1 MFLYLAPRSQTAAR
15 TAFFRG
21 YVTQFPPVAA
31 CNPIALY
38 RTAQILKSH
47 FATSSNYNESSW
59 HSCWHKQLCII
70 FIYRV
75 TALFAE
81 GVNITPPNPLKNRVW
96 WTCHAYAAKSSNNS
110 TILTATR
117 HPPPNPFPT
126 NIKVVQALSY
136 FTDSTGFCLHFDTNP
151 CAKRKYSSSD
161 ARY

>member
-1 MFLYLAPRSQTAAR
+1 MKFLVPNYSCLQNHWPG
-15 TAFFRG
+15 G
-21 YVTQFPPVAA
+21 YRPQIPILSVLCPQLNLLNPPPEQNSWVRHCVGA

-47 FATSSNYNESSW
+47 FATSSNYNESSS

-81 GVNITPPNPLKNRVW
+81 GVNITPPSLKNRVW

-110 TILTATR
+110 TTLTANR
-117 HPPPNPFPT
+117 YPSAHSPPP
-126 NIKVVQALSY
+126 I
-136 FTDSTGFCLHFDTNP
+136 
-151 CAKRKYSSSD
+151 SSEHQSGTS
-161 ARY
+161 A